1 MLSRPAQ
8 YEPLRTSHSPI
19 VDDTSLSILHAKR
32 RVIEPVLNSVTAIWG
47 RCTELV
53 RVNAG
58 LLLVAASQAFFA
70 LMNVAVKKLNSLD
83 PPVPALELVFV
94 RMGITYI
101 CCLSYLLWRKVPDP
115 ILGPKGVRHLLAI
128 RGFTG
133 FFGLFG
139 VYYSLQYLSLSDA
152 TVLTFL
158 APLTTAVAGYFFL
171 GEAFHR
177 REALAGLMSMVGVV
191 LIARPEAIFGSRS
204 SSSSSHSPPVASDVV
219 NPDENVTPGQRLG
232 AVGVA
237 LLGVLGATG
246 AYTSMRAIG
255 KRAHTLHSMSYFSLW
270 CVITSTTG
278 MILLGQKVVLP
289 TRLEWLALLLMIGIF
304 GFLAQALLT
313 MGLQRETAGRGS
325 LAIYVQIIYATI
337 LERMFFHTVPSALS
351 IVGTMI
357 IMGSAVYVALTKKTT
372 KTSESAESEAAT
384 ASAAAFDLELGG
396 VSVSAARRDDPY
408 HHILPQGRVEGDYWQ
423 RFAQTNVSRTLGGGG
438 GGGGVAIGV
447 GAVDGMKSDLSL
459 TCGFGELLDEKEK
472 RRGEEEERE
481 EGEETCFAIASPSS
495 SSSLSPSSGSETR
508 VGGDEDEDEDA
519 VSNDDGDE
527 EDDEDDGII
536 DEDRRRLLK
545 GGSGR

>member
-1 MLSRPAQ
+1 MLSRPAH
-8 YEPLRTSHSPI
+8 YEPLRASPT
-19 VDDTSLSILHAKR
+19 DDPRLSILPLPIQNAKR
-32 RVIEPVLNSVTAIWG
+32 RVIEPVLNCGIAIWR
-47 RCTELV
+47 RCAELV
-53 RVNAG
+53 QVNAG

-70 LMNVAVKKLNSLD
+70 LMNAAVKKLNSLD
-83 PPVPALELVFV
+83 PPVPALE
-94 RMGITYI
+94 GITYI

-115 ILGPKGVRHLLAI
+115 ILGPRGVRHLLAI

-177 REALAGLMSMVGVV
+177 REALAGLTSMVGVV
-191 LIARPEAIFGSRS
+191 LIARPEAIFGAHPS
-204 SSSSSHSPPVASDVV
+204 SSSDVV
-219 NPDENVTPGQRLG
+219 DPDETVTPGQRLG

-337 LERMFFHTVPSALS
+337 LERIFFHTVPSALS
-351 IVGTMI
+351 IIGTVI

-384 ASAAAFDLELGG
+384 AATATATAAAFDLELGG
-396 VSVSAARRDDPY
+396 VSAARHDDPY
-408 HHILPQGRVEGDYWQ
+408 QHTLRQGHREGDWQ
-423 RFAQTNVSRTLGGGG
+423 RSAQTNVLRTPGG
-438 GGGGVAIGV
+438 GGGGVAVGV
-447 GAVDGMKSDLSL
+447 VDGMKSDLSL
-459 TCGFGELLDEKEK
+459 TRSFGEVLSDEKEK
-472 RRGEEEERE
+472 RRRGGERQ
-481 EGEETCFAIASPSS
+481 EETRFVLASPSS
-495 SSSLSPSSGSETR
+495 SLSSSSGSETR
-508 VGGDEDEDEDA
+508 VGGDSDEDDEDED
-519 VSNDDGDE
+519 NDD
-527 EDDEDDGII
+527 DDNGII
-536 DEDRRRLLK
+536 DEDRRRLLRN
-545 GGSGR
+545 GR

>member
-1 MLSRPAQ
+1 MLRPAH
-8 YEPLRTSHSPI
+8 YEPLRTSPT
-19 VDDTSLSILHAKR
+19 DDTSLSVLPHPTQQNTKKWGDLARR
-32 RVIEPVLNSVTAIWG
+32 RVIEPILNSVTVIWR

-53 RVNAG
+53 QVNAG

-70 LMNVAVKKLNSLD
+70 LMNAAVKKLNSLD
-83 PPVPALELVFV
+83 PPVPALELVCV

-101 CCLSYLLWRKVPDP
+101 CCLTYLLWRKVPDP

-177 REALAGLMSMVGVV
+177 KEALAGLLSMVGVV
-191 LIARPEAIFGSRS
+191 LIARPEAIFGSHPS
-204 SSSSSHSPPVASDVV
+204 SSAGTASDVV

-278 MILLGQKVVLP
+278 MILLGQKVILP

-337 LERMFFHTVPSALS
+337 LERIFFHTVPSALS
-351 IVGTMI
+351 IIGTMI
-357 IMGSAVYVALTKKTT
+357 IMGSAVYVAVTKKTT
-372 KTSESAESEAAT
+372 KTSSSTESEAAAAAT
-384 ASAAAFDLELGG
+384 ATAAAFDLELGG
-396 VSVSAARRDDPY
+396 VSVVAHQHQNDNLR
-408 HHILPQGRVEGDYWQ
+408 QGNREGDWQ
-423 RFAQTNVSRTLGGGG
+423 RSAQANVPRTPGA
-438 GGGGVAIGV
+438 GGVAIGV
-447 GAVDGMKSDLSL
+447 VDGMKSDVSL
-459 TCGFGELLDEKEK
+459 TRSFGEVLGEKEK
-472 RRGEEEERE
+472 RRRGEERE
-481 EGEETCFAIASPSS
+481 EEAEGEGEGEETRFVLASPSS
-495 SSSLSPSSGSETR
+495 SSGSETR
-508 VGGDEDEDEDA
+508 VSGDSDED
-519 VSNDDGDE
+519 N
-527 EDDEDDGII
+527 DEDDDNNGVI
-536 DEDRRRLLK
+536 DEDRRRLLRD
-545 GGSGR
+545 GSGR